1 MGCHCSFSPWT
12 CSYDLRNGG
21 NSGGNSAG
29 DDDEDGSSSSSLSS
43 MSGGRHWRD
52 RAALGS
58 RARFEFRDTGMRS
71 ETGAAVVRA
80 SLVLEP
86 LVGGDG
92 GVYRCRVDFRE
103 APTRNTRIEL
113 HLIGEGK
120 AKRGF
125 SVSQLSGI

>member
-1 MGCHCSFSPWT
+1 MFLFTYFGCCR
-12 CSYDLRNGG
+12 YDLRDGG
-21 NSGGNSAG
+21 GASSK
-29 DDDEDGSSSSSLSS
+29 DPSSSVSS

-52 RAALGS
+52 QDVLGGGG

-80 SLVLEP
+80 SLVLQP
-86 LVGGDG
+86 LVEGDG

-113 HLIGEGK
+113 HLIGD
-120 AKRGF
+120 
-125 SVSQLSGI
+125 